1 MRLPTFY
8 EQNLIPNWGKYS
20 SFLLLVFTMR
30 QLFVKRGGKTEIVNR
45 MADFGFIPSLFIHP
59 DVVL

>member
-1 MRLPTFY
+1 
-8 EQNLIPNWGKYS
+8 
-20 SFLLLVFTMR
+20 MR

>member
-1 MRLPTFY
+1 
-8 EQNLIPNWGKYS
+8 
-20 SFLLLVFTMR
+20 MR

-45 MADFGFIPSLFIHP
+45 MADFGFTPSLFIYP